1 MTFGKKIYHL
11 KFKYLFSGKDGLIVA
26 SFCSV
31 YVSSDLPRSTKKKN
45 RHWMLEIF
53 LVSCRKN
60 LGLHRYFFPLL
71 YDWSCKLAPPSRPI
85 RDRSKTNQD
94 VVTRVF
100 PRFRQFDQFYFEF
113 SLITFTR
120 PARPIATSTS
130 MNNS

>member
-31 YVSSDLPRSTKKKN
+31 YVSSDLPRSTKKN

-53 LVSCRKN
+53 LVCCRKN

>member
-1 MTFGKKIYHL
+1 MTSGKKIYHL

-53 LVSCRKN
+53 LVCCRKN
-60 LGLHRYFFPLL
+60 LGLHRYFFSLL
-71 YDWSCKLAPPSRPI
+71 YDWSCKLAPTSQPI

>member
-1 MTFGKKIYHL
+1 MFISKPFFRERWVDSG
-11 KFKYLFSGKDGLIVA
+11 FVLFSLRVFRLA
-26 SFCSV
+26 SV
-31 YVSSDLPRSTKKKN
+31 HEKKKN

-53 LVSCRKN
+53 LVCCRKN

-71 YDWSCKLAPPSRPI
+71 YDWSCELAPPSRPI

-120 PARPIATSTS
+120 PARPLSYPPIATSTS
-130 MNNS
+130 RNNS

>member
-1 MTFGKKIYHL
+1 MKL
-11 KFKYLFSGKDGLIVA
+11 DDVWQEDLSFKVLVPFFRERWVDSGFVLFSLRVFRLA
-26 SFCSV
+26 SV
-31 YVSSDLPRSTKKKN
+31 HEKKKN

-53 LVSCRKN
+53 LVCCRKN

-100 PRFRQFDQFYFEF
+100 PRFTFTFYDYIYPAGPA
-113 SLITFTR
+113 SLI
-120 PARPIATSTS
+120 ATDSHLHI
-130 MNNS
+130 NE